1 MNESIDK
8 LSTQCAFVA
17 IAYMMAY
24 GMMYLLGNVILGEG
38 SNLTGTIYG
47 FNFIFGVLSAVIVKA
62 VLNLFRKRQVIKHQ
76 YTNTFLLNRISG
88 FAFDIMIVSGIC
100 AIRVHLLAEFW
111 WVLLILAVAGAVL
124 TFVYMKFVTRKL
136 FPAYQHEQFLA
147 FFGMLTGT
155 ASTGMILLREA
166 DPDLKSP
173 VSENLVYQNFPAI
186 ILGFPLLLIAGRIT
200 AKASSITTALV
211 KIGRAHV

>member
-1 MNESIDK
+1 MGK
-8 LSTQCAFVA
+8 LC
-17 IAYMMAY
+17 
-24 GMMYLLGNVILGEG
+24 
-38 SNLTGTIYG
+38 NLNGIIYG
-47 FNFIFGVLSAVIVKA
+47 FNLIFGVLSAVIVIA
-62 VLNLFRKRQVIKHQ
+62 VLNLLRKKQVVKHQ

-100 AIRVHLLAEFW
+100 AIQIHLIIEYW
-111 WVLLILAVAGAVL
+111 WVILLLGVAGAIL
-124 TFVYMKFVTRKL
+124 TFLYLKYVTRKL

-200 AKASSITTALV
+200 TKAASVTTALV
-211 KIGRAHV
+211 MLAIIFAIFVVLNIVLFRTFIFKRKKKNGS